1 MKKIIQEEGKFCP
14 FQRNFCW
21 VCFFGYTSFYLGRD
35 ARNLLFWTVPP
46 TKEVAIKHDVAVYGR
61 SKSETRLGTVGQQ
74 LIGEASRGRTPRQA
88 LKINDQVKKPESK
101 DIRARYWSYLF
112 ENLRRAIDKVGFYP
126 WYIVYVSDMLIAAIQ
141 SKSIWNL
148 FLDIFNMRDGPIDW
162 WVPGNSYDDWR

>member
-1 MKKIIQEEGKFCP
+1 MKHSRPPILIARFKTRKRQTGGKDEKNHP
-14 FQRNFCW
+14 GRRLVSNFL
-21 VCFFGYTSFYLGRD
+21 VLRMDFLIKKQFSGRD

-46 TKEVAIKHDVAVYGR
+46 TKEVPIKHDVAVYGR

-112 ENLRRAIDKVGFYP
+112 ENLRRAIDKVCFQIAKY
-126 WYIVYVSDMLIAAIQ
+126 SDWL
-141 SKSIWNL
+141 SNE
-148 FLDIFNMRDGPIDW
+148 N
-162 WVPGNSYDDWR
+162 

>member
-14 FQRNFCW
+14 FSSARIRIG
-21 VCFFGYTSFYLGRD
+21 FGFSGVNRFYLGRD

-112 ENLRRAIDKVGFYP
+112 ENLRRAIDKVSF
-126 WYIVYVSDMLIAAIQ
+126 
-141 SKSIWNL
+141 
-148 FLDIFNMRDGPIDW
+148 
-162 WVPGNSYDDWR
+162 

>member
-1 MKKIIQEEGKFCP
+1 M
-14 FQRNFCW
+14 CW
-21 VCFFGYTSFYLGRD
+21 VWCSGKTLFFQGRD

-46 TKEVAIKHDVAVYGR
+46 TKEVPIKHDVAVYGR

-112 ENLRRAIDKVGFYP
+112 ENLRRAIDKESFHRNTSCSH
-126 WYIVYVSDMLIAAIQ
+126 W
-141 SKSIWNL
+141 SKTN
-148 FLDIFNMRDGPIDW
+148 
-162 WVPGNSYDDWR
+162 VQ

>member
-1 MKKIIQEEGKFCP
+1 MHFFVRAFLRLLSGKILKNLERKTGGKNEENYPGG
-14 FQRNFCW
+14 RLVWNFFLPKNVCW
-21 VCFFGYTSFYLGRD
+21 VWCSGKTLFFQGRD

-46 TKEVAIKHDVAVYGR
+46 TKEVPIKHDVAVYGR

-112 ENLRRAIDKVGFYP
+112 ENLRRAIDKDSF
-126 WYIVYVSDMLIAAIQ
+126 Q
-141 SKSIWNL
+141 
-148 FLDIFNMRDGPIDW
+148 RDT
-162 WVPGNSYDDWR
+162 